1 MENLSADVVQ
11 FCSTFVKFSFWKE
24 DWALGYTYTQAL
36 DFLKISL
43 FPKIL
48 GLKSH
53 GNSWGISYIQFLV
66 KIIRFT
72 FGG

>member
-1 MENLSADVVQ
+1 MESLSADVVQ

-48 GLKSH
+48 SLKSH
-53 GNSWGISYIQFLV
+53 GNS
-66 KIIRFT
+66 
-72 FGG
+72 